1 MVSVKEVDKY
11 IGESLLDLGVE
22 KLPLEEST
30 GRILKQEVIADRD
43 FPPFDRAM
51 MDGIAIQ
58 FAQWEEGNRT
68 FPVEG
73 LSAAGTPK
81 ARLVEDKYCL
91 EIMTG
96 AVMPANADTVVNY
109 ELVTIVDGIATIDN
123 DAKIKNG
130 QHIHEQGMDRKTGD
144 VLLDKE
150 CVISPAE
157 IAILAT
163 VGVSEVTV
171 AKAAKVA
178 VIATGDELVDVTETP
193 EPHQI
198 RKSNVHSMVAALNK
212 SNFYAKAFHLND
224 DKEHLLEGLSEILN
238 AFDVVILSG
247 GVSKGKLDFV
257 PEILDELGVE
267 KQFHFVK
274 QRPGKPFWFGQYK
287 NSVVFALPGNPVSTF
302 VGLTR
307 YVLPF
312 LYRSAGVEPK
322 PIKAMLATDFSFKP
336 DLTYFLQVKLAYSDD
351 GRLMATPV
359 PGQGSG
365 DLAYLLEAD
374 AFIELP
380 QGKEEF
386 KAGEVFRCFAYR

>member
-1 MVSVKEVDKY
+1 MVSVKEVDKF
-11 IGESLLDLGVE
+11 IDESLLALGVE

-30 GRILKQEVIADRD
+30 GRILKQKVVADRD
-43 FPPFDRAM
+43 FPPFDRVM

-58 FAQWEEGNRT
+58 FDEWQNGRRS
-68 FPVEG
+68 FKIEG

-81 ARLVEDKYCL
+81 GSLNNDTACL

-163 VGVSEVTV
+163 VGISEVTV
-171 AKAAKVA
+171 ATAAKVA

-198 RKSNVHSMVAALNK
+198 RKSNVHSMVSAL
-212 SNFYAKAFHLND
+212 SP
-224 DKEHLLEGLSEILN
+224 S
-238 AFDVVILSG
+238 
-247 GVSKGKLDFV
+247 
-257 PEILDELGVE
+257 
-267 KQFHFVK
+267 
-274 QRPGKPFWFGQYK
+274 
-287 NSVVFALPGNPVSTF
+287 
-302 VGLTR
+302 
-307 YVLPF
+307 
-312 LYRSAGVEPK
+312 RSF
-322 PIKAMLATDFSFKP
+322 T
-336 DLTYFLQVKLAYSDD
+336 
-351 GRLMATPV
+351 
-359 PGQGSG
+359 
-365 DLAYLLEAD
+365 
-374 AFIELP
+374 
-380 QGKEEF
+380 
-386 KAGEVFRCFAYR
+386 